1 MQCPRCSARTIIKNG
16 ITSSSGKQNYRCKAC
31 GRQFVENP
39 TQGCISEEKKRLVNR
54 LLLEKIPL
62 AGIART
68 VQVSVRWLQYYGV
81 RLNYNVAILRP
92 VRRTAVSYPKI
103 APSARVSSPTRANSS
118 PLSCLYPSNASP
130 THRSAV

>member
-68 VQVSVRWLQYYGV
+68 VQVSVRWLQYYV
-81 RLNYNVAILRP
+81 NELYAQMPRHATVCP
-92 VRRTAVSYPKI
+92 KKKAV
-103 APSARVSSPTRANSS
+103 
-118 PLSCLYPSNASP
+118 
-130 THRSAV
+130 